1 MKQAVNLVLNLAGM
15 LIVIQIV
22 LDFLRDRRE
31 LRIDRAEDSYFLL
44 LLTDH
49 LLLLGLNGMIQLLSG
64 RAQPAARA
72 GLLLCLFVHDTVPCF
87 MLRRYYRFAVCRLEK
102 TERLAPLREC
112 VF

>member
-31 LRIDRAEDSYFLL
+31 LRIDRTEDSYFLL

-64 RAQPAARA
+64 RAACRARRAAA
-72 GLLLCLFVHDTVPCF
+72 VP
-87 MLRRYYRFAVCRLEK
+87 VC
-102 TERLAPLREC
+102 A
-112 VF
+112 

>member
-31 LRIDRAEDSYFLL
+31 LRIDRAEDSCFLL
-44 LLTDH
+44 LLTDN

-64 RAQPAARA
+64 
-72 GLLLCLFVHDTVPCF
+72 LLG
-87 MLRRYYRFAVCRLEK
+87 
-102 TERLAPLREC
+102 
-112 VF
+112 

>member
-44 LLTDH
+44 LLTDN

-64 RAQPAARA
+64 RAACRARRAAA
-72 GLLLCLFVHDTVPCF
+72 VP
-87 MLRRYYRFAVCRLEK
+87 VC
-102 TERLAPLREC
+102 A
-112 VF
+112 

>member
-31 LRIDRAEDSYFLL
+31 LRIDRTEDSYYLL
-44 LLTDH
+44 LLTDN

-64 RAQPAARA
+64 REQPGAR
-72 GLLLCLFVHDTVPCF
+72 
-87 MLRRYYRFAVCRLEK
+87 RR
-102 TERLAPLREC
+102 PLGAIPPQGASG
-112 VF
+112 